1 MTKISS
7 LDTSGFFSL
16 IVRVNPIGM
25 KYMLGDLFMQET
37 AVGYNAGQFYKV
49 GLICERQ
56 LESGGD
62 VIMQEENK
70 ESKTEAEQTR
80 LKNHNIT
87 RLESLMTKEA
97 KKPNKERRLM
107 AKNNVI

>member
-1 MTKISS
+1 
-7 LDTSGFFSL
+7 
-16 IVRVNPIGM
+16 
-25 KYMLGDLFMQET
+25 
-37 AVGYNAGQFYKV
+37 
-49 GLICERQ
+49 
-56 LESGGD
+56 
-62 VIMQEENK
+62 MQEENK
-70 ESKTEAEQTR
+70 MSKTEAEKTR

>member
-1 MTKISS
+1 
-7 LDTSGFFSL
+7 
-16 IVRVNPIGM
+16 
-25 KYMLGDLFMQET
+25 
-37 AVGYNAGQFYKV
+37 
-49 GLICERQ
+49 
-56 LESGGD
+56 
-62 VIMQEENK
+62 MQEENK
-70 ESKTEAEQTR
+70 ETKASAEKTR